1 MPELAP
7 AMNMTPQDGMLEP
20 AVHAGDTPAALAA
33 DAAAGA
39 ALTASNAAAR
49 KRPFVPLASRRYT
62 VEIRQQMAW
71 HWQALIIA
79 IALLAGM
86 AISGGIL
93 IAAGVSA
100 KDLLNEFVIQ
110 TFFDKQN
117 FLAVLFQAAP
127 MIMIGLAASIS
138 FRARFWNLGLEG
150 QMIWGAI
157 AATAISF
164 YEVGPEA
171 TRLPLMFI
179 AAFITGLL
187 WALGP
192 VLLKLKLQV
201 NEIISTLMLN
211 YLASN
216 FLLHLVYGAWKDTKD
231 NFPHSPE
238 FRVFERLPEMLPGVS
253 SAIALALVVAVL
265 VWWFVNISRAGLY
278 LRFVDSNPRMADA
291 VGVPVRKMILTAV
304 LVSGALAGVAG
315 FVVAAGQEGRLTQSF
330 FIGYGFSGI
339 LIAFLARNNPLAAS
353 VVAILIA
360 ALFVTGRSLQVF
372 YQIPFSMVQLIQ
384 AIIVICVASSD
395 FFIRHR
401 LRAVAGRGA

>member
-1 MPELAP
+1 MNTMPREDMPGPGAQAP
-7 AMNMTPQDGMLEP
+7 AASAKAAP
-20 AVHAGDTPAALAA
+20 AIAGDGTAAPATATE
-33 DAAAGA
+33 GA
-39 ALTASNAAAR
+39 PPK
-49 KRPFVPLASRRYT
+49 KRSVPLASRRFT

-71 HWQALIIA
+71 RWQALIIG
-79 IALLAGM
+79 IALLAGLS
-86 AISGGIL
+86 ISGAIL
-93 IAAGVSA
+93 IAAGISP
-100 KDLLNEFVIQ
+100 KDLLNEFVVQ

-127 MIMIGLAASIS
+127 MIMIGLAASIA

-171 TRLPLMFI
+171 TRLPLMFV

-192 VLLKLKLQV
+192 VLLKLKLEV

-216 FLLHLVYGAWKDTKD
+216 FLLHLVYGSWKDTKT

-238 FRVFERLPEMLPGVS
+238 FHAFERLPELLPGIS
-253 SAIALALVVAVL
+253 SAILLAVIVALV
-265 VWWFVNISRAGLY
+265 VWWFVDISRAGLY
-278 LRFVDSNPRMADA
+278 LRFVDANPRVADA
-291 VGVPVRKMILTAV
+291 VGVPVKRMILTAV

-315 FVVAAGQEGRLTQSF
+315 FVVAAGQEGRLTQGF
-330 FIGYGFSGI
+330 FVGYGFSGI

-353 VVAILIA
+353 IVALLIA
-360 ALFVTGRSLQVF
+360 GLFVTGRSLQVF

-401 LRAVAGRGA
+401 LRPVAGKGA